1 MPRPADPQLRARLIE
16 AATEQFAEAGY
27 SGATL
32 DAIAARADVTKGG
45 LYFHFAGKEELFFA
59 VLDHWR
65 ERRRRV
71 LRVPVA
77 GAEPAAVTLRTFLA
91 AYLAFHFHEPA
102 AARLQRVLSTELR
115 GGFTARLRED
125 DRQERRWLRAN
136 VRELL
141 VLGAQDGS
149 LSTADPALAA
159 FLLTAAVIGVIEQ
172 WQTAAADVEIHCD
185 GELLASALVVPFVTG
200 TQADRSP
207 AGESTAFRDLPDA

>member
-1 MPRPADPQLRARLIE
+1 MPRPADPHLRERLIE
-16 AATEQFAEAGY
+16 AATAQFAESGY
-27 SGATL
+27 GGATL
-32 DAIAARADVTKGG
+32 DAIAARAAVTKGG

-65 ERRRRV
+65 ERRRRM

-77 GAEPAAVTLRTFLA
+77 GTETAATTLRAFLA
-91 AYLAFHFHEPA
+91 GYVAFHFREPE

-141 VLGAQDGS
+141 VLGVQDGS
-149 LSTADPALAA
+149 LSCADPALAA
-159 FLLTAAVIGVIEQ
+159 FLLTGAVIGVIEQ
-172 WQTAAADVEIHCD
+172 WQTAAADVEAHCH
-185 GELLASALVVPFVTG
+185 EEHLAAALVAPFATG
-200 TQADRSP
+200 TTADRSSGGG
-207 AGESTAFRDLPDA
+207 ATAFRDLPEA

>member
-1 MPRPADPQLRARLIE
+1 MPRPADPGLRERLIE
-16 AATEQFAEAGY
+16 AATQEFAASGY
-27 SGATL
+27 GGATL
-32 DAIAARADVTKGG
+32 ETIAARADVTKGG

-65 ERRRRV
+65 ARRRRM

-77 GAEPAAVTLRTFLA
+77 GAESAAVTLRAFLG
-91 AYLAFHFHEPA
+91 AYVAFHFREPA
-102 AARLQRVLSTELR
+102 AARLQRVLATELR

-149 LSTADPALAA
+149 LACADPALAA
-159 FLLTAAVIGVIEQ
+159 FLLTASVIGVIEQ
-172 WQTAAADVEIHCD
+172 WQTAAADVEAHCHE
-185 GELLASALVVPFVTG
+185 GHLAAALVAPYAIG
-200 TQADRSP
+200 SRADRSSGGG
-207 AGESTAFRDLPDA
+207 AVAFRDLPEV